1 MKSGKSGCEWVW
13 QQIFPLSM
21 DLTGKHSNQTLQTQ
35 EKMVIH
41 KHHGSG
47 L

>member
-1 MKSGKSGCEWVW
+1 MKSGSQAVNGVW

-35 EKMVIH
+35 KKMVIH